1 MASRALPGQ
10 KESGDQHLVK
20 VCPTEA
26 LVAVVDGLGHGKAA
40 AAAAKL
46 AIATL
51 EKGHGESP
59 IALIQRCHEELRST
73 RGVVMSLAIFHAND
87 NTMTWLG
94 VGNVEGFLLHWNAHV
109 VPGQEAL
116 LLRAG
121 VVGDHLPRLSAS
133 IIEVG
138 PGDLLI
144 FATDGIRAGF
154 ADNANLQESP
164 RQTAHRILTQHG
176 RETDDALVLV
186 VRYLHGQRNH
196 QNAMTSRT
204 NTRTPCDGTCGA
216 VVKLRCKRLT
226 NSGAGGWAKVEES

>member
-1 MASRALPGQ
+1 M
-10 KESGDQHLVK
+10 
-20 VCPTEA
+20 
-26 LVAVVDGLGHGKAA
+26 AVVDGLGHGEGA

-73 RGVVMSLAIFHAND
+73 RGVVMSLAMFHSND

-94 VGNVEGFLLHWNAHV
+94 VGNVEGFLLHRNAHV

-138 PGDLLI
+138 PRGSSHLCHGWHPARVCGQCQL
-144 FATDGIRAGF
+144 AGISA
-154 ADNANLQESP
+154 ANCQSDPDPVWARNGRRTRPGGAISP
-164 RQTAHRILTQHG
+164 WMRDHH
-176 RETDDALVLV
+176 D
-186 VRYLHGQRNH
+186 
-196 QNAMTSRT
+196 AMTSRT
-204 NTRTPCDGTCGA
+204 NTRRPCGGTCGA
-216 VVKLRCKRLT
+216 VVKRRCIELT
-226 NSGAGGWAKVEES
+226 NSGGEGWAKVEES